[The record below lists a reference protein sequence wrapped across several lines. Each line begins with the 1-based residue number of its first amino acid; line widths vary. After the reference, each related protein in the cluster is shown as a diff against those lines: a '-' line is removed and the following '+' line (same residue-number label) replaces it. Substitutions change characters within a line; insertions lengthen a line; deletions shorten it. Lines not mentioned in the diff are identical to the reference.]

1 MTSKCCDVTIVLCAI
16 TVAFVENV
24 PLALGGMCVHCLLE
38 KFRRYLLSLLVFKYN
53 LALTFLRWFLFLE
66 DLNKDESGVL
76 KSLNINLSAL
86 SCSLM
91 KLGVQTFFCIKIYN
105 CYIFMINY
113 FLN

>member
-1 MTSKCCDVTIVLCAI
+1 MTSKCCNVTIVLCAI

-53 LALTFLRWFLFLE
+53 SSDVSSLVFILE